1 MKIIIIDD
9 DALVCE
15 SLATIAVQG
24 SIQQGTEPIEV
35 LAIGHDG
42 QAAVEL
48 YDKYHPDIVLLDIRM
63 PELDGLE
70 AGKMILANHP
80 EAKILYLTTFLDEE
94 YIMQALRI
102 GAKGYLMKSSVK
114 NVLPALYAIERGQRV
129 FGDEIIEKL
138 PPLLDKAA
146 KHKTDNQAKDNVF
159 ALLSET
165 EYTIVELIAEGKNN
179 REIAEALHFSEGT
192 IRNYLSTIL
201 EKLNLR
207 DRTQLAITYYKQ
219 H

>member
-1 MKIIIIDD
+1 MRIIIIDD

-42 QAAVEL
+42 QAAIEL
-48 YDKYHPDIVLLDIRM
+48 YDKFQPDIILLDIRM

-70 AGKMILANHP
+70 AGKIILANYP
-80 EAKILYLTTFLDEE
+80 KAKILYLTTFLDEE

-129 FGDEIIEKL
+129 FGDEIIEKI
-138 PPLLDKAA
+138 PPLLDKAV
-146 KHKTDNQAKDNVF
+146 KNKTDNKIQNNIFSV
-159 ALLSET
+159 LSET
-165 EYTIVELIAEGKNN
+165 EYTIVELIADGKNN
-179 REIAEALHFSEGT
+179 REIADALHFSEGT

-207 DRTQLAITYYKQ
+207 DRTQLAIAYYKQ
-219 H
+219 L